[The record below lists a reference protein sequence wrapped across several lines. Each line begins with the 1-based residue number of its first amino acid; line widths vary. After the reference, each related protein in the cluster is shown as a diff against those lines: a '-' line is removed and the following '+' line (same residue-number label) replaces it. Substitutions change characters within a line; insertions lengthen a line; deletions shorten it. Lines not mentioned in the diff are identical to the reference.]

1 MTPQDRLWL
10 AAVLVL
16 VVAGTLLVIVGA
28 TGPAR

>member
-1 MTPQDRLWL
+1 MTPQDRRGL